1 MNTKVYVG
9 NLPSATTQEEL
20 STLFAQA
27 GEVALT
33 EIIKGYSGQSK
44 GFGFVTMSTKS
55 DAEKAIEM
63 FNAYSLN
70 ERELKVDWA
79 KPKRNSY

>member
-9 NLPSATTQEEL
+9 NLSSSTTQEEL

-33 EIIKGYSGQSK
+33 EIIKDYNGQSK
-44 GFGFVTMSTKS
+44 GFGFITMNSQS
-55 DAEKAIEM
+55 EGEKAIEM

-79 KPKRNSY
+79 KPKRNS

>member
-9 NLPSATTQEEL
+9 NLSSSTTQEEL

-33 EIIKGYSGQSK
+33 EIIKDYNGQSK
-44 GFGFVTMSTKS
+44 GFGFVTMNSQS
-55 DAEKAIEM
+55 EGEKAIEM

-79 KPKRNSY
+79 KPKRNS

>member
-9 NLPSATTQEEL
+9 NLSGSTTQEEL

-33 EIIKGYSGQSK
+33 EIIKDHSGQSK
-44 GFGFVTMSTKS
+44 GFGFVTMSTQS
-55 DAEKAIEM
+55 EGEKAIEM

-70 ERELKVDWA
+70 EQELKVDWA
-79 KPKRNSY
+79 KPKRNF